1 MRVANDLVF
10 GEINLICIT
19 STLFPVHLLY
29 ALEFFTVEFSERS
42 GVRLLRSQTPSRKLK
57 LSNYYDNFLY

>member
-19 STLFPVHLLY
+19 GSILPAHLLY

-42 GVRLLRSQTPSRKLK
+42 GVRSLRSQTPSRK
-57 LSNYYDNFLY
+57 

>member
-19 STLFPVHLLY
+19 RTLFPVHLLY

-42 GVRLLRSQTPSRKLK
+42 GVRSLRSQTPSGK
-57 LSNYYDNFLY
+57 